1 MFIALAIIL
10 VLFIVAF
17 ILFLIVLRKMTPE
30 TFKSYC
36 RKKVKRIARR
46 NKYLA
51 IENLNILNYERE
63 KIGVDH
69 VIFGKKYIYV
79 ITDFMLK
86 GFVSGEVND
95 NSWVYFNKIKKKNE
109 YLDNLSY
116 VSDKNIREFAGILGI
131 NADPIVSICLVPNE
145 CDFTVKQ
152 LEYNKKMVVHYSSL
166 NRKIK
171 ELESQDIGTLN
182 EKQIYEQY
190 QSIKAKNEERSRKT
204 SI

>member
-17 ILFLIVLRKMTPE
+17 ILFLIMLRKMTSE
-30 TFKSYC
+30 TFK
-36 RKKVKRIARR
+36 KFATAKVRRIARR
-46 NKYLA
+46 HKLLA
-51 IENLNILNYERE
+51 IENLNILNYKRE
-63 KIGVDH
+63 HISVDH
-69 VIFGKKYIYV
+69 VIFGKKYVYI
-79 ITDFMLK
+79 ITDYMLK

-95 NSWVYFNKIKKKNE
+95 NSWVYFNKITKKSV
-109 YLDNLSY
+109 YLENLSY
-116 VSDKNIREFAGILGI
+116 VSDKNIQEFAGILGI

-171 ELESQDIGTLN
+171 ELESQNIGSLN

-190 QSIKAKNEERSRKT
+190 SAIKSKNEERS
-204 SI
+204 

>member
-10 VLFIVAF
+10 TIFIASFVIFLVL
-17 ILFLIVLRKMTPE
+17 LRKMTFD
-30 TFKSYC
+30 TFKKLSSA
-36 RKKVKRIARR
+36 KVSRIAKRK
-46 NKYLA
+46 KYLA
-51 IENLNILNYERE
+51 IDNLNILNYKRE
-63 KIGVDH
+63 KLGVNH
-69 VIFGKKYIYV
+69 VIFGKKYIYI

-95 NSWVYFNKIKKKNE
+95 NSWVYYNKITKKNQ
-109 YLDNLSY
+109 YLENLST
-116 VSDKNIREFAGILGI
+116 VSDKNIQEFAAILGI

-152 LEYNKKMVVHYSSL
+152 LEFNKKMVVHYSSL

-171 ELESQDIGTLN
+171 ELENQDIGTLN

-190 QSIKAKNEERSRKT
+190 STIKSKNEERS
-204 SI
+204 

>member
-17 ILFLIVLRKMTPE
+17 IVFLLMLRKMSFE
-30 TFKSYC
+30 TFKSLC
-36 RKKVKRIARR
+36 SKKVTRIARR
-46 NKYLA
+46 NKLLA
-51 IENLNILNYERE
+51 ITNLHIRNYQRE
-63 KIGVDH
+63 ELGVHH

-79 ITDFMLK
+79 IRDFMLK
-86 GFVSGEVND
+86 GFVSGDVND
-95 NSWVYFNKIKKKNE
+95 NSWVYFDKIEKKNK
-109 YLDNLSY
+109 YLDNLSKI
-116 VSDKNIREFAGILGI
+116 SDKNIQDFAGILGI
-131 NADPIVSICLVPNE
+131 NADPIISICLVPNE

-171 ELESQDIGTLN
+171 ELERQNIGSLN

-190 QSIKAKNEERSRKT
+190 QTIRTKNEESSR
-204 SI
+204 

>member
-17 ILFLIVLRKMTPE
+17 VLFLVFLKKMTLE
-30 TFKSYC
+30 TFKKLAI
-36 RKKVKRIARR
+36 KKVSRIARR
-46 NKYLA
+46 NKLFTVP
-51 IENLNILNYERE
+51 NLNILNYERE
-63 KIGVDH
+63 KIRVDH
-69 VIFGKKYIYV
+69 VIFGNKFIYI

-95 NSWVYFNKIKKKNE
+95 NSWVYYNKIKRKNE
-109 YLDNLSY
+109 YLENLSS
-116 VSDKNIREFAGILGI
+116 VSDKNIREFAEILGI
-131 NADPIVSICLVPNE
+131 KAEFIVSICLVPNE

-171 ELESQDIGTLN
+171 ELEKIDIGAFN
-182 EKQIYEQY
+182 KEQIYEQY
-190 QSIKAKNEERSRKT
+190 NAIRTKNEESKR
-204 SI
+204 

>member
-17 ILFLIVLRKMTPE
+17 ILFLVMLCKMTPE
-30 TFKSYC
+30 TFKKYAQG
-36 RKKVKRIARR
+36 KVRRIARR
-46 NKYLA
+46 NHLFA
-51 IENLNILNYERE
+51 IDDLNILNYKRE
-63 KIGVDH
+63 HLRVDH
-69 VIFGKKYIYV
+69 VIFGKKYIYI
-79 ITDFMLK
+79 ITDYMLK

-95 NSWVYFNKIKKKNE
+95 NSWVYYNKITKKSI

-116 VSDKNIREFAGILGI
+116 VSDQNIQEFAGILGI

-166 NRKIK
+166 NRKIR
-171 ELESQDIGTLN
+171 ELESSNIGSLN

-190 QSIKAKNEERSRKT
+190 SAIKSKNEERS
-204 SI
+204 

>member
-10 VLFIVAF
+10 TIFIASFVIFLVL
-17 ILFLIVLRKMTPE
+17 LRKMTFD
-30 TFKSYC
+30 TFKKLSSA
-36 RKKVKRIARR
+36 KVSRIAKRK
-46 NKYLA
+46 KYLA
-51 IENLNILNYERE
+51 IDNLNILNYKRE
-63 KIGVDH
+63 KLGVDH
-69 VIFGKKYIYV
+69 VIFGKKYIYI

-95 NSWVYFNKIKKKNE
+95 NSWVYYNKITKKNQ
-109 YLDNLSY
+109 YLENLST
-116 VSDKNIREFAGILGI
+116 VSDKNIQEFAAILGI

-152 LEYNKKMVVHYSSL
+152 LEFNKKMVVHYSSL

-171 ELESQDIGTLN
+171 ELENQDIGTLN

-190 QSIKAKNEERSRKT
+190 STIKSKNEERSW
-204 SI
+204 

>member
-17 ILFLIVLRKMTPE
+17 ILFLLWLRKMTLE
-30 TFKSYC
+30 TFKKYAS
-36 RKKVKRIARR
+36 RKVKGIARR
-46 NKYLA
+46 NKFLA
-51 IENLNILNYERE
+51 IESLNILNYERE

-69 VIFGKKYIYV
+69 VIFGKKYIYI

-95 NSWVYFNKIKKKNE
+95 NSWVYFNKVTKKKD
-109 YLDNLSY
+109 YLNNLSR
-116 VSDKNIREFAGILGI
+116 VSDKNIQEFAEILGI

-171 ELESQDIGTLN
+171 ELEKSNIGTLN

-190 QSIKAKNEERSRKT
+190 SAIRSKNEETRKT
-204 SI
+204 SL

>member
-17 ILFLIVLRKMTPE
+17 ILFLMMLRKMTPE
-30 TFKSYC
+30 TFKRYC
-36 RKKVKRIARR
+36 QNKVKRIARR

-109 YLDNLSY
+109 YLENLSY
-116 VSDKNIREFAGILGI
+116 VSDKNIKEFAEILGI

-182 EKQIYEQY
+182 KKQIYEQY

-204 SI
+204 SV

>member
-10 VLFIVAF
+10 TIFIASFVIFLVL
-17 ILFLIVLRKMTPE
+17 LRKMTFD
-30 TFKSYC
+30 TFKKLSSA
-36 RKKVKRIARR
+36 KVSRIAKRK
-46 NKYLA
+46 KYLA
-51 IENLNILNYERE
+51 IDNLNILNYKRE
-63 KIGVDH
+63 KLGVDH
-69 VIFGKKYIYV
+69 VIFGKKYIYI

-95 NSWVYFNKIKKKNE
+95 NSWVYYNKITKKNQ
-109 YLDNLSY
+109 YLENLST
-116 VSDKNIREFAGILGI
+116 VSDKNIQEFAAILGI

-152 LEYNKKMVVHYSSL
+152 LEFNKKMVVHYSSL

-171 ELESQDIGTLN
+171 ELENQDIGTLN

-190 QSIKAKNEERSRKT
+190 STIKSKNEERS
-204 SI
+204 

>member
-1 MFIALAIIL
+1 MFIALAVIL
-10 VLFIVAF
+10 FLFIVAF
-17 ILFLIVLRKMTPE
+17 ILFLLFLRKMSKE
-30 TFKSYC
+30 TFKMYC
-36 RKKVKRIARR
+36 QRKVKRIARR
-46 NKYLA
+46 NNLLA

-95 NSWVYFNKIKKKNE
+95 NSWVYFNKIEKKNH
-109 YLDNLSY
+109 YLENLSY
-116 VSDKNIREFAGILGI
+116 VSDKNILEFAGILGI

-166 NRKIK
+166 SRKIK
-171 ELESQDIGTLN
+171 ELESQNIGTLN

-190 QSIKAKNEERSRKT
+190 QSIKSKNEERSRKT

>member
-1 MFIALAIIL
+1 
-10 VLFIVAF
+10 
-17 ILFLIVLRKMTPE
+17 
-30 TFKSYC
+30 
-36 RKKVKRIARR
+36 
-46 NKYLA
+46 
-51 IENLNILNYERE
+51 
-63 KIGVDH
+63 
-69 VIFGKKYIYV
+69 
-79 ITDFMLK
+79 MLK

-95 NSWVYFNKIKKKNE
+95 NSWVYFNKITKKSV
-109 YLDNLSY
+109 YLENLSY
-116 VSDKNIREFAGILGI
+116 VSDKNIQEFAGILGI

-171 ELESQDIGTLN
+171 ELESQNIGTLN

-204 SI
+204 TI

>member
-1 MFIALAIIL
+1 MFIAL
-10 VLFIVAF
+10 
-17 ILFLIVLRKMTPE
+17 LIVLILFVIGFIVVMTLLRAMTSE
-30 TFKSYC
+30 TYVKLC
-36 RKKVKRIARR
+36 TGKVKRISKR
-46 NKYLA
+46 KKLLTLLDLHL
-51 IENLNILNYERE
+51 LNHDRE
-63 KIGVDH
+63 KLSVNH
-69 VIFGKKYIYV
+69 VIFGKKYIYL
-79 ITDFMLK
+79 ISDFMLK

-116 VSDKNIREFAGILGI
+116 VSDKNIEEFAEILGI

-204 SI
+204 SV

>member
-17 ILFLIVLRKMTPE
+17 ILFLVMLRKMTPE
-30 TFKSYC
+30 TFKLLC
-36 RKKVKRIARR
+36 QMKVRRIARR
-46 NKYLA
+46 NKLLA
-51 IENLNILNYERE
+51 VPNLNILNYERE
-63 KIGVDH
+63 KVGVDH
-69 VIFGKKYIYV
+69 VIFGKKYIYI

-95 NSWVYFNKIKKKNE
+95 NSWVYFNKIQKKNH
-109 YLDNLSY
+109 YLANLSY
-116 VSDKNIREFAGILGI
+116 VSDKNIQEFAEILGI
-131 NADPIVSICLVPNE
+131 KPDPIVSICLVPNE

-152 LEYNKKMVVHYSSL
+152 LEYNKKMVVHYSML

-171 ELESQDIGTLN
+171 ELEKQNIGTLN

-190 QSIKAKNEERSRKT
+190 STIKAKNEERS
-204 SI
+204 

>member
-17 ILFLIVLRKMTPE
+17 ILFLLWLRKMTLE
-30 TFKSYC
+30 TFKKYAS
-36 RKKVKRIARR
+36 RKVKGIARR
-46 NKYLA
+46 NKFLA
-51 IENLNILNYERE
+51 IESLNILNYERE

-69 VIFGKKYIYV
+69 VIFGKKYIYI

-95 NSWVYFNKIKKKNE
+95 NSWVYYNKITKKSD
-109 YLDNLSY
+109 YLNNLSR
-116 VSDKNIREFAGILGI
+116 VSDKNIQEFAEILGI

-145 CDFTVKQ
+145 CDFTIKQ

-171 ELESQDIGTLN
+171 ELEKSNIGTLN

-190 QSIKAKNEERSRKT
+190 SAIRSKNEETRKT
-204 SI
+204 SL

>member
-17 ILFLIVLRKMTPE
+17 ILFLIMLRKMTSE
-30 TFKSYC
+30 TFK
-36 RKKVKRIARR
+36 KFATGKVRRIARR
-46 NKYLA
+46 HKLLA
-51 IENLNILNYERE
+51 IENLNILNYKRE
-63 KIGVDH
+63 HVYVDH
-69 VIFGKKYIYV
+69 VIFGKKYVYI
-79 ITDFMLK
+79 ITDYMLK

-95 NSWVYFNKIKKKNE
+95 NSWVYFNKITKNNH
-109 YLDNLSY
+109 YLENLSY
-116 VSDKNIREFAGILGI
+116 VSDKNIQEFAGILGI

-171 ELESQDIGTLN
+171 ELESQNIGSLN

-190 QSIKAKNEERSRKT
+190 SAIKSKNEERN
-204 SI
+204 